1 MDHSYT
7 EFPELTC
14 RMQKKLSG
22 LTQTVV
28 KKLYQSTHA
37 DSNLL
42 PLTFGTKNEKK
53 TNHAF
58 VILRYYM

>member
-14 RMQKKLSG
+14 PIQKKLSG

-42 PLTFGTKNEKK
+42 PLTFGTKNEK
-53 TNHAF
+53 N
-58 VILRYYM
+58 